1 MGLKDFRKGWAEL
14 FREISGN
21 TLKEQH
27 MHSGSHLKG
36 VTSKQVEAKEERIYQ
51 GEKKKKKSP
60 KQKGGKKKRPRG
72 KTMTR
77 EVLRTK
83 KLSKYVKYY

>member
-1 MGLKDFRKGWAEL
+1 MTAAVGTTTEGFFMGLKDFRKGWAEL

-51 GEKKKKKSP
+51 GEKKKKKAP
-60 KQKGGKKKRPRG
+60 NRKGEKKKDLG
-72 KTMTR
+72 EKQ
-77 EVLRTK
+77 
-83 KLSKYVKYY
+83 